1 MDTVD
6 VILEIA
12 ETVLQDAKKETI
24 TMNLLSVSNNLFCG
38 SLSLLVGTEAVST
51 FPTPFKPPAEPSL
64 KRKPVN
70 TGGSSPI
77 KVSLAAGHTAQYF
90 PEACFHEKSYRK
102 RRLQKR
108 HSIICPSSFKI
119 STHCSSVIFPVTSE
133 LGRL

>member
-6 VILEIA
+6 VILKIA

-38 SLSLLVGTEAVST
+38 SLSLLVRTEAVST

-77 KVSLAAGHTAQYF
+77 KVSLATSHVAQDF
-90 PEACFHEKSYRK
+90 SRSMFCTKKK
-102 RRLQKR
+102 RIL
-108 HSIICPSSFKI
+108 
-119 STHCSSVIFPVTSE
+119 
-133 LGRL
+133 